1 MDDPEGGRQ
10 PSVSRRGVTPC
21 RVAAA
26 APEVEV
32 IARGAQ
38 VLADEIGI
46 GQLDLWT
53 LSFTDPRRPRGKRW
67 LGTIMVEALGLVDA
81 LTRISALGLNP
92 GGEVAGLGVP
102 LERPLPHAYR
112 ERWCGRL
119 MTDRREVE
127 DMPMPWSE
135 AGA

>member
-1 MDDPEGGRQ
+1 VT
-10 PSVSRRGVTPC
+10 VS
-21 RVAAA
+21 
-26 APEVEV
+26 APEVDA
-32 IARGAQ
+32 ITRG
-38 VLADEIGI
+38 VEMLADEIGT
-46 GQLDLWT
+46 GQVDLWT
-53 LSFTDPRRPRGKRW
+53 LSFTDPKRSKGSQW
-67 LGTIMVEALGLVDA
+67 VGTIMVEAFGLVDA
-81 LTRISALGLNP
+81 LTRVNALGLNP
-92 GGEVAGLGVP
+92 GGAVMGMGVP